1 MKREERDNM
10 KKCIDFC
17 KSNVELVVGVIII
30 FIISNFVILKMAF
43 EKHNVFAGI
52 LLYSIPYVIALAL
65 MFFGI
70 GLRKRNGIDYSF
82 IEMLSTSIFIVLL
95 IFGSVIIWLKL
106 VAVIPLLE
114 KGIFEVGYI
123 FLCIIFIFALILTL
137 IGIIKF
143 AYEDRERK

>member
-1 MKREERDNM
+1 MKRY
-10 KKCIDFC
+10 IDFL
-17 KSNVELVVGVIII
+17 KKNIELVTGVAIILI
-30 FIISNFVILKMAF
+30 LSNFVILQMAF
-43 EKHNVFAGI
+43 EKHNVFAGVFF
-52 LLYSIPYVIALAL
+52 SAIPYVIAMEL

-95 IFGSVIIWLKL
+95 MFGSVIIWLKL

-114 KGIFEVGYI
+114 KGIFEVGNI
-123 FLCIIFIFALILTL
+123 FLCIIFIFGLILTL

-143 AYEDRERK
+143 AYEDNERG